1 MTTLQICPPHLSD
14 VATLPWEIQKVIGTR
29 CMSLHGVDV
38 KTLVIIINKAF
49 ENVKNVGGKR
59 PDLPHECGLLSEL
72 VKHG

>member
-49 ENVKNVGGKR
+49 ENVKNVGENDQISLMNVGCCR
-59 PDLPHECGLLSEL
+59 N
-72 VKHG
+72 